1 METCFLGF
9 FDLDVSLLLTSS
21 EVELME
27 TDDVLFCLG
36 DGTKI
41 LLTSSEV
48 ELMETLIFLVNKKK
62 NELLLISSDV
72 ELMET

>member
-1 METCFLGF
+1 METIISFQNAMNPWT
-9 FDLDVSLLLTSS
+9 LLTSS

-27 TDDVLFCLG
+27 THPALLYGVAYTL
-36 DGTKI
+36 

-62 NELLLISSDV
+62 NELLLISSEV

>member
-1 METCFLGF
+1 
-9 FDLDVSLLLTSS
+9 
-21 EVELME
+21 ME

-62 NELLLISSDV
+62 NELLLISSEV